1 MELGD
6 RDAAQGGDGLADRP
20 ARLKHVAEHQ
30 DDGEAQPAPGHTA
43 ERTAGDQSI
52 VVHPIQAAAPGSLRH
67 RDHAPLGPRGEFDAP
82 WMRVEAIGLLLI
94 YNRILTLRSVRSPVV
109 PEHVCTLFT
118 HSLNV

>member
-1 MELGD
+1 MFDEV
-6 RDAAQGGDGLADRP
+6 ACGGDVSCP
-20 ARLKHVAEHQ
+20 AVALSPHI
-30 DDGEAQPAPGHTA
+30 PM
-43 ERTAGDQSI
+43 
-52 VVHPIQAAAPGSLRH
+52 
-67 RDHAPLGPRGEFDAP
+67 P